1 MLKLANLLNLKE
13 KNRQIYGFNI
23 KNVYIDVFTDIV
35 NEYNIK
41 YQGTIKMKPD
51 SLKSSTPNGFRG
63 ENHVIISK

>member
-1 MLKLANLLNLKE
+1 M
-13 KNRQIYGFNI
+13 
-23 KNVYIDVFTDIV
+23 YIDVFTDIV

-51 SLKSSTPNGFRG
+51 SLKSSPTNGFRG